1 MLGSDCAIFQPRPAL
16 SGKSRNK
23 NNIIF
28 SFEND
33 WKIPMTSMV
42 GADLH
47 VISVSDLRS
56 KLAQYQL
63 PEPEFVVVELFFKKR
78 GFRTF
83 PRRISSTVVDLR
95 NSSTIS
101 VNVMD
106 YLSRVMNRP
115 YPQPKLIL
123 SLAFMGGDALPSKFL
138 INRGCV
144 TPFLIVRTRENLD
157 TDVVNE
163 IQKPFITTGDRPWV
177 GDNKRT
183 KRRAKNWAT
192 PLLYR
197 DVTELEKVN
206 YHCRRQDLWINFDEI
221 GWDFVIT
228 PKDVNIGDCG
238 GQCLDAD
245 NNIAHAVVKQ
255 LLQKMHPARNAG
267 ILCCQ
272 GANYKEISALYF
284 KSKHEIVIG
293 SMPKIIVKECRCR

>member
-1 MLGSDCAIFQPRPAL
+1 MVTNTRTL
-16 SGKSRNK
+16 SGYLRNK
-23 NNIIF
+23 HSIIF
-28 SFEND
+28 TFDNHM
-33 WKIPMTSMV
+33 KLPVGGVV

-47 VISVSDLRS
+47 VISTSELKS
-56 KLAQYQL
+56 KLLQYNI
-63 PEPEFVVVELFFKKR
+63 PIPDVVIVKLSAKKKNVR
-78 GFRTF
+78 ARL
-83 PRRISSTVVDLR
+83 ISSSLADLR
-95 NSSTIS
+95 NNSSIRVDVTDYMAK
-101 VNVMD
+101 VM
-106 YLSRVMNRP
+106 LRP
-115 YPQPKLIL
+115 TQQQPKLVITLKL
-123 SLAFMGGDALPSKFL
+123 SGGAYLPARFL
-138 INRGCV
+138 INKGCV
-144 TPFLIVRTRENLD
+144 TPFLVIESTAQDYSNLV
-157 TDVVNE
+157 TE
-163 IQKPFITTGDRPWV
+163 MQEPFIPPKPAADRPWV
-177 GDNKRT
+177 GDNTRRT
-183 KRRAKNWAT
+183 KRRAKSWPT

-206 YHCRRQDLWINFDEI
+206 YHCRRQDLWINFHEI

-255 LLQKMHPARNAG
+255 ILQNMQPGRNAG

>member
-1 MLGSDCAIFQPRPAL
+1 M
-16 SGKSRNK
+16 N
-23 NNIIF
+23 
-28 SFEND
+28 
-33 WKIPMTSMV
+33 SMV
-42 GADLH
+42 EADLH
-47 VISVSDLRS
+47 VISVADLRS
-56 KLAQYQL
+56 KLAHFNL
-63 PEPEFVVVELFFKKR
+63 PVPDFVNVELFYKKR
-78 GFRTF
+78 RNRTF
-83 PRRISSTVVDLR
+83 SRRISSTVVDLR

-101 VNVMD
+101 VNIMD
-106 YLSRVMNRP
+106 YLTRVMNRP
-115 YPQPKLIL
+115 YPQPKLVL
-123 SLAFMGGDALPSKFL
+123 SLTLLGGDYLPSQFL
-138 INRGCV
+138 INQGCT
-144 TPFLIVRTRENLD
+144 TPFLIVRTIAELD

-163 IQKPFITTGDRPWV
+163 IQKPFISTGDRPWV
-177 GDNKRT
+177 GDNRRT

-245 NNIAHAVVKQ
+245 SNIPHAVVKQ

-293 SMPKIIVKECRCR
+293 DMPKIIVKECRCR

>member
-1 MLGSDCAIFQPRPAL
+1 MAIFQPRSAL

-33 WKIPMTSMV
+33 WKIPMNSMV

-47 VISVSDLRS
+47 VISVLELQT
-56 KLAQYQL
+56 KLAQFDL
-63 PEPEFVVVELFFKKR
+63 PEPDFLVVELFFKKR
-78 GFRTF
+78 GHRSF
-83 PRRISSTVVDLR
+83 PRRISSTVVDVR

-123 SLAFMGGDALPSKFL
+123 SLAMMGGDSLPSKFL
-138 INRGCV
+138 VDRGCV
-144 TPFLIVRTRENLD
+144 TPFLIVRTKENLD

-163 IQKPFITTGDRPWV
+163 IQKPFISTGDRPWV

-255 LLQKMHPARNAG
+255 LLQKMHPSRNAG

>member
-1 MLGSDCAIFQPRPAL
+1 
-16 SGKSRNK
+16 
-23 NNIIF
+23 
-28 SFEND
+28 
-33 WKIPMTSMV
+33 MV
-42 GADLH
+42 QADLH
-47 VISVSDLRS
+47 VISVSDLLS
-56 KLAQYQL
+56 KLSRYDLDTPQFL
-63 PEPEFVVVELFFKKR
+63 VVELFFKKR
-78 GFRTF
+78 GFRTY
-83 PRRISSTVVDLR
+83 PRRISSTVVDIR
-95 NSSTIS
+95 NATSIK
-101 VNVMD
+101 VDVKD
-106 YLSRVMNRP
+106 YLSRVMSRP
-115 YPQPKLIL
+115 YPLPKLVL
-123 SLAFMGGDALPSKFL
+123 SVSMMGGDTLPSRFL
-138 INRGCV
+138 VKGGCV
-144 TPFLIVRTRENLD
+144 TPFLIVETEENLE
-157 TDVVNE
+157 TDVVKE
-163 IQKPFITTGDRPWV
+163 IQQPFLQTGDRPWV

-206 YHCRRQDLWINFDEI
+206 YHCQRQDLWINFHEI

-245 NNIAHAVVKQ
+245 NNIPHAVVKEI
-255 LLQKMHPARNAG
+255 LQNMHPSRNAG